1 MIELKM
7 DVLIDRPRPEVFD
20 FLSDPANLPRWN
32 SVIQSAQWTT
42 REAPGVGST
51 YRVRAKF
58 LGLTNG
64 PLTAF
69 GRLFVR
75 MGEKTDGQNLAT
87 AKQILEAR

>member
-42 REAPGVGST
+42 
-51 YRVRAKF
+51 F
-58 LGLTNG
+58 
-64 PLTAF
+64 
-69 GRLFVR
+69 
-75 MGEKTDGQNLAT
+75 AT
-87 AKQILEAR
+87 AKQLLEAR